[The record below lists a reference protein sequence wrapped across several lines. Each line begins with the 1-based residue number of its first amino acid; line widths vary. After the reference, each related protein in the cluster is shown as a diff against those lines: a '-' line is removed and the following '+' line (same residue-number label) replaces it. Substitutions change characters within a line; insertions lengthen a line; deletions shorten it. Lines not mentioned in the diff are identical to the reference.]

1 MATKIIES
9 RKYRIYPTAEQENI
23 LFQTIG
29 CARKIYNLMLDEF
42 IEIYSDYSEGKITKD
57 EKKTL
62 QNSVKPAKF
71 KRMEEYTYLNDIDST
86 ALKYAEKHL
95 SQAFKNFNTQE
106 NAGYPKHK
114 ARNRSKWSYTTCR
127 ASRKASNVRL
137 TKQGLKLPKVPG
149 FVKTVVHRNWRGNL
163 VSVTITKQRD
173 GKWYAAC
180 QFEVNDATVTVFPE
194 TLQEITTPVGI
205 DMGIAELAILSDGTR
220 YENRRYH
227 YRLKKKIA
235 RLDRKLSRQREQAKK
250 DNRKLSECK
259 NYQKTLTKRN
269 RLYAKVQN
277 RRQDWLHKV
286 TTDIVNNHDFIG
298 LENLSSSN
306 LLKNHNLAF
315 AIADVSWNEFKTFLE
330 YKAGKHGTVVSYID
344 RFYASTQLCFACKL
358 QTGPKGLSQ
367 LHVREWTCV
376 KCGASHDRD
385 VNAALNVLE
394 KALHVFLETRVAEN
408 DTAGIVGTVKTLS

>member
-9 RKYRIYPTAEQENI
+9 RKYRIYPTVEQENI

-29 CARKIYNLMLDEF
+29 CARKMYNLMLDEF

-57 EKKTL
+57 EKKVL
-62 QNSVKPAKF
+62 QHSVKPAKF
-71 KRMEEYTYLNDIDST
+71 KQLEEYAYLNDIDST

-106 NAGYPKHK
+106 NTGYPKHK
-114 ARNRSKWSYTTCR
+114 SRNTSKWSYTTCR
-127 ASRKASNVRL
+127 ASRKTRNVRL
-137 TKQGLKLPKVPG
+137 TKQGLKLPKIPG
-149 FVKTVVHRNWRGNL
+149 YVKTVVHRNWRGNL
-163 VSVTITKQRD
+163 VSVTVTKQRD

-194 TLQEITTPVGI
+194 TLQEITSPVGI
-205 DMGIAELAILSDGTR
+205 DMGIKELAILSDGTR
-220 YENRRYH
+220 YENRRHH
-227 YRLKKKIA
+227 YALKKKIA

-259 NYQKTLTKRN
+259 NYQKTITKRN
-269 RLYAKVQN
+269 RLYAKVRN

-286 TTDIVNNHDFIG
+286 TTDIINNHDFIG

-315 AIADVSWNEFKTFLE
+315 AISDVSWNEFKTFLE
-330 YKAGKHGTVVSYID
+330 YKAERNATVVSYID
-344 RFYASTQLCFACKL
+344 RFYASTQTCFECKSK
-358 QTGPKGLSQ
+358 TGPKGFSQ
-367 LHVREWTCV
+367 LHVREWTCAE
-376 KCGASHDRD
+376 CGVTHDRD

-394 KALHVFLETRVAEN
+394 KALHVFLETRVTEN
-408 DTAGIVGTVKTLS
+408 DTAGIAGTVKILS